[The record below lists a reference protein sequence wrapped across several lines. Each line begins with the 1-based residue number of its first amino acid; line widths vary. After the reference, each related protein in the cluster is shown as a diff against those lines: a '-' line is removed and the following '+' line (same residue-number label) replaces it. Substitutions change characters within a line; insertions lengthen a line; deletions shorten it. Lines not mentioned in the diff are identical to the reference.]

1 MSKSLNTTSRREE
14 IPAPYG
20 LFRHLMA
27 LLRRRRPSGVSHLSD
42 AMLRDIGLT
51 DNAGSARLRRDER

>member
-1 MSKSLNTTSRREE
+1 
-14 IPAPYG
+14 
-20 LFRHLMA
+20 MA
-27 LLRRRRPSGVSHLSD
+27 LLRRRRPSGISHLSD